1 MTCAFKLSTVGSGVS
16 VGVVVGAGVS
26 VEVGMEF
33 VIAVNA
39 RVDVKL
45 SVLGRL
51 VEVETGGGEADAG
64 ACPL

>member
-1 MTCAFKLSTVGSGVS
+1 MS

-26 VEVGMEF
+26 VEVGME
-33 VIAVNA
+33 VVVAVKA
-39 RVDVKL
+39 RVGVKL

-51 VEVETGGGEADAG
+51 VEVETDSGEADAG